1 MKNFLKLLTL
11 LMMVMFVSAAPAAAA
26 EDDYYYPGYDPAV
39 EGYVDLMQYMTG
51 ITITAG
57 GKKYTKEALQE
68 LKDKGTPLEVDL
80 GDTVTFNFDFSLCGR
95 RYDDDDPTLFSEA
108 KSVKTVYT
116 HDTRYLNGTE
126 ITAGSTAVLDDS
138 SLMLGTSMETTCL
151 RMDIAWMLELCPQN
165 FSIQYR
171 EGDVSF
177 RQGEVDDDNYLY
189 VYFPN
194 GIGANLYANPGTFS
208 ISMRIEQE
216 TDEIVIPGKDG
227 YYVPG
232 TDEWRF
238 PIHVKTAEQK
248 NTGHI
253 SAYGDIAV
261 RKVWETNEEHG
272 DAVIVLSY
280 TMDGQKR
287 KATRTISDDETA
299 RFTIREGME
308 DCTLTEDMSALP
320 NYIST
325 LTEDD
330 DGRTFTFYNKL
341 KKKISIT
348 KTDEEGKPLPGADL
362 ILYRGSG
369 ESEDEI
375 IDRWTSTKEA
385 HILNLTPGSYTL
397 QEITPPAGYIPYT
410 VFFTVT
416 EDYEI
421 ETQSDNLSVNGNKIL
436 MEDRG
441 IRIRFVKTN
450 DDNEPLAG
458 AELRLTDAETKDV
471 IDTWTST
478 EEPHDLAQ
486 TGSGTVPLRIGH
498 TYILE
503 ELKAPKGY
511 DLADPITFTLA
522 EDGTVTGFSDNR
534 VVMVDRKRGRSGGGG
549 GGREYGGRDSG
560 SNNGDNGGHGGSGNG
575 DNGGE
580 GGNRNNNGGEEG
592 GKGGNNNEQGGRGP
606 FGLPLFGGP
615 EEGLV
620 RTGDSPAMWVGLFF
634 FAAAGLA
641 AVCCFAALIR
651 RSGKKKGKS

>member
-1 MKNFLKLLTL
+1 M
-11 LMMVMFVSAAPAAAA
+11 
-26 EDDYYYPGYDPAV
+26 
-39 EGYVDLMQYMTG
+39 
-51 ITITAG
+51 
-57 GKKYTKEALQE
+57 
-68 LKDKGTPLEVDL
+68 
-80 GDTVTFNFDFSLCGR
+80 
-95 RYDDDDPTLFSEA
+95 
-108 KSVKTVYT
+108 
-116 HDTRYLNGTE
+116 
-126 ITAGSTAVLDDS
+126 
-138 SLMLGTSMETTCL
+138 
-151 RMDIAWMLELCPQN
+151 
-165 FSIQYR
+165 
-171 EGDVSF
+171 
-177 RQGEVDDDNYLY
+177 
-189 VYFPN
+189 
-194 GIGANLYANPGTFS
+194 
-208 ISMRIEQE
+208 
-216 TDEIVIPGKDG
+216 
-227 YYVPG
+227 
-232 TDEWRF
+232 
-238 PIHVKTAEQK
+238 KTAEQK

-534 VVMVDRKRGRSGGGG
+534 VVMVDRKHGRSGGGG

-560 SNNGDNGGHGGSGNG
+560 SRNEDSGGHGGNNNGDNGGGGGNG
-575 DNGGE
+575 
-580 GGNRNNNGGEEG
+580 NNNGGEEG
-592 GKGGNNNEQGGRGP
+592 GKNNEQGGRGP
-606 FGLPLFGGP
+606 FGIPLFGGP
-615 EEGLV
+615 EGGLV